1 MTKKQG
7 RVPKQVIPTGL
18 DIRVIAPDDMEEL
31 QKDPFLAELFKNGVI
46 FVPDEC
52 KKEGE

>member
-1 MTKKQG
+1 MKKQP
-7 RVPKQVIPTGL
+7 RTPIKRFPTGL

-46 FVPDEC
+46 FVPDQY
-52 KKEGE
+52 KKETG